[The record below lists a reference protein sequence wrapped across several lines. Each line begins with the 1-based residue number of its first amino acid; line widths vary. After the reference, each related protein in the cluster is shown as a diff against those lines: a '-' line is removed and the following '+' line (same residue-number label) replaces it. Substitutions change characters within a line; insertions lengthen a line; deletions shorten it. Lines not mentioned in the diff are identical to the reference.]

1 MHVQCLFLSDQP
13 CRLSQDGIAI
23 ADPNFAGS
31 PLLVLTRFAYMMI
44 VISKKIAGSP
54 LLVLTRFAYMMIVI
68 SKKTVFQAV
77 KFLQSYWMLVC
88 WW

>member
-13 CRLSQDGIAI
+13 CRLSQDGITI
-23 ADPNFAGS
+23 ADPNF
-31 PLLVLTRFAYMMI
+31 
-44 VISKKIAGSP
+44 AGSP